1 MTRPLTLIL
10 FDVDGTLIDSQEHIV
25 TGMKAAFS
33 ANKIS
38 LPSQENILATVGLSL
53 FEAFGQLCPDLD
65 NAKRQ
70 SLIAEYKNSFA
81 SMRSNMVPSPLY
93 PGALKCLNSLRKI
106 DSYVLGIATG
116 KSRRGLD
123 YVLTSPDLAGRFLTE
138 QVSDHHPSKPHPSM
152 ALRAMSDVGA
162 SRGVMVGDTSFD
174 MEMGQAAGLKTI
186 GVTWGYHSTTTLK
199 NNADLIVDNFDE
211 LLPAITQIL
220 GEV

>member
-10 FDVDGTLIDSQEHIV
+10 FDVDGTLIDSQEHIL

-33 ANKIS
+33 VTKIS

-53 FEAFGQLCPDLD
+53 FEVFGQLCPGLD

-70 SLIAEYKNSFA
+70 NLIAEYKNSFA
-81 SMRSNMVPSPLY
+81 SMRSNMVLSPLY

-123 YVLTSPDLAGRFLTE
+123 YVLTNPDLAGRFLTE

-199 NNADLIVDNFDE
+199 DNADLIVDNFDE

>member
-10 FDVDGTLIDSQEHIV
+10 FDVDGTLIDSQEHILK
-25 TGMKAAFS
+25 GMKTAFS

-53 FEAFGQLCPDLD
+53 FEAFVQLCPDID

-186 GVTWGYHSTTTLK
+186 GVTWGYHSKTTLK
-199 NNADLIVDNFDE
+199 DNADLIVDNFDE

>member
-10 FDVDGTLIDSQEHIV
+10 FDVDGTLIDSQEHIL

-33 ANKIS
+33 ANKMS

-65 NAKRQ
+65 NAKCQ
-70 SLIAEYKNSFA
+70 SLIAEYKNSFG

-93 PGALKCLNSLRKI
+93 PGVLKCLNSLRKI

-186 GVTWGYHSTTTLK
+186 GVTWGYHSTTILRD
-199 NNADLIVDNFDE
+199 NADLIVDNFDE

>member
-10 FDVDGTLIDSQEHIV
+10 FDVDGTLIDSQEHIL

-33 ANKIS
+33 TNKIS

-70 SLIAEYKNSFA
+70 SLIAEYKNSFG
-81 SMRSNMVPSPLY
+81 SMRSNMVPSTLY

>member
-10 FDVDGTLIDSQEHIV
+10 FDVDGTLIDSQEHIL

-33 ANKIS
+33 TNKIS

-81 SMRSNMVPSPLY
+81 SMRSNMVPSLLY
-93 PGALKCLNSLRKI
+93 PGAVKCLNSLRKI

>member
-10 FDVDGTLIDSQEHIV
+10 FDVDGTLIDSQEHIL
-25 TGMKAAFS
+25 TGMKATFS
-33 ANKIS
+33 ANKMS
-38 LPSQENILATVGLSL
+38 LPSQESILATVGLSL
-53 FEAFGQLCPDLD
+53 SEAFAQLCPDLD

-81 SMRSNMVPSPLY
+81 SMRSNMIPSQLY

-123 YVLTSPDLAGRFLTE
+123 YVLTSSDLAGRFLTE

-186 GVTWGYHSTTTLK
+186 GVTWGYHSTTTLRD
-199 NNADLIVDNFDE
+199 NADLIVDNFDE